1 MAADVQNF
9 SLNMPRLKIQY
20 LLILVLALF
29 ARGGALYAQQTA
41 GATPQGSVTLRPGD
55 VVKLWVWREEE
66 MTGEFPVPENGV
78 IVFPKIGPWKVV
90 GKSTTTLKEE
100 LLAEY
105 LKYLRNP
112 SIEVTFL
119 RRVSVLGA
127 VREPGLYPVD
137 ETMSVASVLALAGGA
152 TDNGKP
158 DHVEL
163 FRDGTKLV
171 TRISQRTRISELPL
185 RSGDQLYVPERSWVA
200 RNSAL
205 VSTLLSGAVS
215 VAIAIIVN
223 N

>member
-1 MAADVQNF
+1 
-9 SLNMPRLKIQY
+9 MPRLKIQY

-41 GATPQGSVTLRPGD
+41 GATPQGSVTVRPGD
-55 VVKLWVWREEE
+55 VVKLWGWREEE
-66 MTGEFPVPENGV
+66 MTGEFPGPENGV

-90 GKSTTTLKEE
+90 GKSTTALKEE

>member
-1 MAADVQNF
+1 
-9 SLNMPRLKIQY
+9 MPRQKIQY
-20 LLILVLALF
+20 LLILVLAVF
-29 ARGGALYAQQTA
+29 ARGGDLYAQQKA
-41 GATPQGSVTLRPGD
+41 PDATPQGSVTLRPGD

-223 N
+223 K